1 MNFKF
6 KSLTIGLGILG
17 MLSFGST
24 TFAKEKIGF
33 VISTQ
38 DNPFFVN
45 LKDGAVKESQKLG
58 YDLIVLDSQND
69 PSKELSNVED
79 LLVRGVDVLLINPTD
94 SDAVISSVR
103 AANRAHV
110 PVVTLDRGA
119 NGGKVVSHV
128 ASDNIAGGK
137 LAGEFLFNKLNGKG
151 NIIELEG
158 IPGTTAARDR
168 GQGFN
173 EAIKGNLNIVANQ
186 AADFDR
192 TKGLNVTEN
201 LLQAYPDVQAIFAQ
215 NDEMALGASKAV
227 EAAGKNN
234 ILIVGF
240 DATEDAITAVKNGT
254 MTATIAQNPEKIGS
268 EGIDVANKIIKKET
282 VDTYIPVPL
291 KIITK

>member
-137 LAGEFLFNKLNGKG
+137 LAGEFLVNKLNGKG

>member
-103 AANRAHV
+103 AANRAKV

-137 LAGEFLFNKLNGKG
+137 LAGEFLVNKLNGKG

-173 EAIKGNLNIVANQ
+173 EAIKGKLNIVASQ

-254 MTATIAQNPEKIGS
+254 MAATIAQNPEKIGS

>member
-103 AANRAHV
+103 AANRAKV

-137 LAGEFLFNKLNGKG
+137 LAGEFLVNKLNGKG

-173 EAIKGNLNIVANQ
+173 EAIKGKLNIVASQ

-201 LLQAYPDVQAIFAQ
+201 LLQAYPNVQAIFAQ
-215 NDEMALGASKAV
+215 NDEMALGASKAA
-227 EAAGKNN
+227 EASGKNN

-254 MTATIAQNPEKIGS
+254 MAATIAQNPEKIGS
-268 EGIDVANKIIKKET
+268 EGIDVANKIIKKEN
-282 VDTYIPVPL
+282 VNAYIPVPL

>member
-137 LAGEFLFNKLNGKG
+137 LAGEFLADKLNGKG

-173 EAIKGNLNIVANQ
+173 EAIKGKLNIVASQ

-201 LLQAYPDVQAIFAQ
+201 LLQAYPNVQAIFAQ
-215 NDEMALGASKAV
+215 NDEMALGASKAA
-227 EAAGKNN
+227 EASGKNN

-254 MTATIAQNPEKIGS
+254 MAATIAQNPEKIGS

-282 VDTYIPVPL
+282 VDPYIPVPL